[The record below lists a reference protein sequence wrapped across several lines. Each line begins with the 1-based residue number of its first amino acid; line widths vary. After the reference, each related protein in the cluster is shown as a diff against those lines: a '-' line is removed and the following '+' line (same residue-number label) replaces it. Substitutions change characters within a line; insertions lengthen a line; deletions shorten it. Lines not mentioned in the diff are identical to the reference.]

1 MDRGDKMNLQPMIDS
16 LPEQPLSEVMRERA
30 ERKEGQ
36 NRRIAGY
43 EAGIETHLRVAE
55 AWIRTI
61 RYRVKARREHEYVEA
76 CVDRACERLGAVETG
91 YELLL
96 KEIEGA

>member
-1 MDRGDKMNLQPMIDS
+1 MSYELLVAELETTAEMNLDA
-16 LPEQPLSEVMRERA
+16 VMLEIA
-30 ERKEGQ
+30 ERKEHCNQ
-36 NRRIAGY
+36 RIARY
-43 EAGIETHLRVAE
+43 EAEIETDLRLAE

-61 RYRVKARREHEYVEA
+61 RQRVRARREHEAIEH

-96 KEIEGA
+96 DDLEGE